1 MSSPSADST
10 TSLTLNSTIVASGFA
25 NDGSPA
31 TGQVPSLTSTNNFIN
46 FCLTYP
52 NLPNTNGSQV
62 ASGSCNSAPMGAI
75 PSIQNIPSVK
85 IISPKHGDTIQPN
98 TELQVSFAVQNMEV
112 GAPVD
117 SQVNYLSAPQQLNNQ
132 GVIKGSAFMVVEE
145 LSSLTDTQPG
155 NPQRFSLF
163 QGIQGAPVNGVLQG
177 RITNGLPSGLYRLT
191 TQLRASN
198 RQPILVSTPEHGSLA
213 DMIYFTVGDGN
224 DADSVAS
231 SGTAIVG
238 NSIVPAA
245 VNTQD
250 SSQSSLTLDPK
261 VISAA
266 SASPGQSPTPGITG
280 SLTSTNNFINFCM
293 SLANTRLTNG
303 EVVPAGS
310 CNPVPMGVLPANT
323 LMPSSKF
330 TNPKNGDNIP
340 ARKAFTISLAVRNFQ
355 TGSLANPQKSFLA
368 APQQVNAQGLIIG
381 HAKVVIEALT
391 GFNQTTPT
399 DPTKFAFFQH
409 IGSQA
414 QGGIL
419 TASVSDGLPDG
430 YYRLSSMLSATNSQ
444 PVILPIFQVG
454 MSDDAVYFT
463 VGDPT
468 KVTTTDG
475 GDSGKGSGSKGSD
488 DPSPSSSAPSAKSD
502 NKAAIIGG
510 VLGGVLG
517 AIIMCALV
525 YAILRYRRRK
535 RPRRSVDL
543 DTEVAQVPVTPFGQA
558 TLAPTYRRE
567 KPLPAGP
574 SETSGPSSAAS
585 LLGRESQTAGPSS
598 SSSAFGH
605 SEISQ
610 SRKSVAETSP
620 PPYQP

>member
-1 MSSPSADST
+1 MSSTSVVDPSS
-10 TSLTLNSTIVASGFA
+10 SLTLNSTIIASGFA
-25 NDGSPA
+25 SDGSPA

-62 ASGSCNSAPMGAI
+62 RSGSCNSAPMGAI

-85 IISPKHGDTIQPN
+85 IVSPKYGDTIQPN
-98 TELQVSFAVQNMEV
+98 TELQVSLTVKNMEV

-117 SQVNYLSAPQQLNNQ
+117 PQVNYLSAPQQLNNQ
-132 GVIKGSAFMVVEE
+132 GVIKGSAFIVVEE
-145 LSSLTDTQPG
+145 VASFTDTQPS
-155 NPQRFSLF
+155 NPQIFVFF
-163 QGIQGAPVNGVLQG
+163 QGIQSAPVNGVLQARLTG
-177 RITNGLPSGLYRLT
+177 GLPVGVYRLA

-198 RQPILVSTPEHGSLA
+198 RQPLLVSTPEHGSLA
-213 DMIYFTVGDGN
+213 DIVYFTVGDGN
-224 DADSVAS
+224 NTNSAAS
-231 SGTAIVG
+231 SDTSIVG

-250 SSQSSLTLDPK
+250 SSQSSLTLDAK
-261 VISAA
+261 VISPAFA
-266 SASPGQSPTPGITG
+266 SAGQSPTPGITG

-293 SLANTRLTNG
+293 TLANTRLTNG

-323 LMPSSKF
+323 LLPSSKF
-330 TNPKNGDNIP
+330 TNPRNGDNIA
-340 ARKAFTISLAVRNFQ
+340 ARKAFTVSLAVRNFQ

-409 IGSQA
+409 IGTQA

-444 PVILPIFQVG
+444 PAILPLSQAG

-468 KVTTTDG
+468 KVIATSG
-475 GDSGKGSGSKGSD
+475 GDESKGSSSKGSD
-488 DPSPSSSAPSAKSD
+488 DPSPSSSAPSSKSD
-502 NKAAIIGG
+502 SKAAIIGG

-517 AIIMCALV
+517 AIILCAIV
-525 YAILRYRRRK
+525 YAILRYRPRK
-535 RPRRSVDL
+535 RRRQSVNL
-543 DTEVAQVPVTPFGQA
+543 DAEAAQVPVTPFEQA
-558 TLAPTYRRE
+558 IQAPYYRRE
-567 KPLPAGP
+567 KPLPVD
-574 SETSGPSSAAS
+574 PSSAAS
-585 LLGRESQTAGPSS
+585 LRESQTAGPSS
-598 SSSAFGH
+598 SSGVGH
-605 SEISQ
+605 SEISE
-610 SRKSVAETSP
+610 SPKSATETSP